1 MRDGAEGG
9 KRIYSIV
16 MFKSCDIKL
25 DAWRS
30 CLRAALNTLQSF
42 SFRKSCFHSCS
53 HELANIG
60 RSKIL
65 FFLISFRVNRSTSVV
80 TCIESKPSE
89 QILSS
94 TSFMLYVT
102 KKRNT
107 NHTATSVMQI
117 KWCITVCEDRS
128 RVSGH
133 QRPDSRSLLRPE
145 ASVTSCLRQWLRR
158 NGIHE
163 AECRRNFRNFSA
175 EPTPAREL
183 P

>member
-107 NHTATSVMQI
+107 NHTATSVTPI
-117 KWCITVCEDRS
+117 KWRITVCEDRS

-133 QRPDSRSLLRPE
+133 QDF
-145 ASVTSCLRQWLRR
+145 VTYRHCQ
-158 NGIHE
+158 GAFGKTMHIGGG
-163 AECRRNFRNFSA
+163 NFLYCAVHKERNFS
-175 EPTPAREL
+175 L
-183 P
+183 